1 MKEEKVERLGKVFV
15 GIAAGHV
22 TQSPVK
28 IHVDWTM
35 GWGLQVP
42 TLSMQVYRDFAS
54 SSPAS
59 ESSLLLPC
67 GLLFT

>member
-1 MKEEKVERLGKVFV
+1 MERLGKVFV

-35 GWGLQVP
+35 GWGLP
-42 TLSMQVYRDFAS
+42 LSMQVYRDFAS